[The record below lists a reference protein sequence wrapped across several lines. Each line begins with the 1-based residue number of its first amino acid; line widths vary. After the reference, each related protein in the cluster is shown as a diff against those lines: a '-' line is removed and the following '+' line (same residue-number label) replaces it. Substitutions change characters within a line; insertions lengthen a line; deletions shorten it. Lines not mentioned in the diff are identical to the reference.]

1 MKNTK
6 SNFSQNNNNKES
18 TQAILNKNNPED
30 DSLNTSIFMRTINEI
45 KNEEELNFYD
55 NNVFPKL
62 LKIIEKNINKNYL
75 NIINNLKE
83 PLKKN
88 DEEVMEDLSNLLT
101 YENIINNNIIK
112 YKSKF
117 YNKDIIKKEYLDK
130 KILTDFNNKIK
141 NKSLFFDKYYYHYL
155 NQCIYDS
162 INEII
167 EKERLYGNIGEPLIW
182 SLRNRLLEYKYKDTE
197 LFRNLF
203 ISKVITELKKIYF
216 SKIGPIIANNE
227 NINVSQFSKER
238 DIKFNENIRID
249 LKKENEIDKLDEQET
264 IVKLTISKIIMNQL
278 LNEVVEILEH
288 IQNSRKFPE
297 RYNYKSIFSCD
308 NIPLLSFQNDN
319 DAEDEEEEKSEDIIN
334 Q

>member
-1 MKNTK
+1 
-6 SNFSQNNNNKES
+6 
-18 TQAILNKNNPED
+18 
-30 DSLNTSIFMRTINEI
+30 
-45 KNEEELNFYD
+45 
-55 NNVFPKL
+55 
-62 LKIIEKNINKNYL
+62 
-75 NIINNLKE
+75 
-83 PLKKN
+83 
-88 DEEVMEDLSNLLT
+88 MEDLSNLLT

-117 YNKDIIKKEYLDK
+117 YNKDIIKKEFLDK

-182 SLRNRLLEYKYKDTE
+182 SNRNRQLEYKYKDTE
-197 LFRNLF
+197 LFKNLF

-319 DAEDEEEEKSEDIIN
+319 DAEDEEEEKFEDIIN